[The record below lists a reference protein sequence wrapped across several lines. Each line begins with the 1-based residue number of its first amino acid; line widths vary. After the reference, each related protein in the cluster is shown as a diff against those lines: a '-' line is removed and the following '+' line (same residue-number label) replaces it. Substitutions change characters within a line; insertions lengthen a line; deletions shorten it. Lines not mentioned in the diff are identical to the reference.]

1 MALTANKRKCNFKSA
16 QCSKHLYA
24 THSAFLM
31 THSSNIREMYEQSVN
46 NPYFFKTGVS
56 DTNPR
61 NNFLVHSKCSCD
73 MADTALQ
80 MHAEGPPCPD
90 LSHQFLTSYV
100 AVTLLLVLT
109 LSSSSQNLGILST
122 AVGFAVKP
130 TEAWG

>member
-1 MALTANKRKCNFKSA
+1 
-16 QCSKHLYA
+16 
-24 THSAFLM
+24 
-31 THSSNIREMYEQSVN
+31 
-46 NPYFFKTGVS
+46 
-56 DTNPR
+56 
-61 NNFLVHSKCSCD
+61 